1 MYRITMACPKRTGV
15 YAIDPNN
22 DSFIRE
28 NLDIITEMFL
38 YESDGEKITFTI
50 RDEETG
56 TYIERTFISLYG
68 TPREIVSLIDE
79 DFPIAKIESDRIFA
93 QLDHTDLDEKVCI
106 VYSPNPNSRV
116 ILRSAIYRTLMASVS
131 AIISDAF
138 KIPVDDIRLLHD
150 EKDPLFQNNT

>member
-1 MYRITMACPKRTGV
+1 MK
-15 YAIDPNN
+15 AIK
-22 DSFIRE
+22 
-28 NLDIITEMFL
+28 
-38 YESDGEKITFTI
+38 Y
-50 RDEETG
+50 
-56 TYIERTFISLYG
+56 
-68 TPREIVSLIDE
+68 SLIALA
-79 DFPIAKIESDRIFA
+79 IGMGTAA
-93 QLDHTDLDEKVCI
+93 CTDLDEKVCI